1 MLSDGSWIAVLDSMA
16 QADGDAR
23 VARALADSLSTRYGV
38 RVLVIDSSRYPGLN
52 PGWWAVV
59 LVGFDSNKEA
69 RAACASVGRTPGDA
83 CYGRE
88 ITG

>member
-1 MLSDGSWIAVLDSMA
+1 MLPAGSWVAVLDSMA
-16 QADGDAR
+16 KADGDAR
-23 VARALADSLSTRYGV
+23 AARALADSLSTRYGV
-38 RVLVIDSSRYPGLN
+38 RVLVIDSSRYSGLN

-59 LVGFDSNKEA
+59 LTGFTSNKQA
-69 RAACASVGRTPGDA
+69 RAACSSVGRTPGDA